1 VSKLIIVDYI
11 DGAGGEYLSYFIS
24 SHKELR
30 DYNPVEQNMQIQTEF
45 KFLNSQSLVV
55 QDWEEQFTSRFND
68 FIIKH
73 SNLAVPYH
81 LYKWKNQVDQILST
95 APQTRFV
102 KIDSCQDDY
111 TVKIDFLRKIWLKKL
126 TLKDLPEIKFSTS
139 HFDQQKNIALIQR
152 LKSGTLIYLDM
163 LLINDGAPINQS
175 TRLDKINDFLNKTL
189 TPPTNDVTI
198 KYRDFFIDFSQTK
211 TAYINMCD
219 ELNIQPDNDKLNLLL
234 TRNKKNYSE
243 LQEFIK
249 NFNTIKEN
257 L

>member
-1 VSKLIIVDYI
+1 V
-11 DGAGGEYLSYFIS
+11 
-24 SHKELR
+24 
-30 DYNPVEQNMQIQTEF
+30 
-45 KFLNSQSLVV
+45 
-55 QDWEEQFTSRFND
+55 
-68 FIIKH
+68 
-73 SNLAVPYH
+73 
-81 LYKWKNQVDQILST
+81 
-95 APQTRFV
+95 
-102 KIDSCQDDY
+102 
-111 TVKIDFLRKIWLKKL
+111 
-126 TLKDLPEIKFSTS
+126 
-139 HFDQQKNIALIQR
+139 
-152 LKSGTLIYLDM
+152 
-163 LLINDGAPINQS
+163 LINDGTPINQS